1 MSLLSKATNHI
12 TAVTHNSGS
21 YGLWGVLQSTDGTSL
36 QHTYLKKEQ
45 KKLKITNSPDFVNWF
60 GYHFP
65 GFWAQTLTFPLAS
78 VNKPFSDLHR

>member
-45 KKLKITNSPDFVNWF
+45 KKIKN
-60 GYHFP
+60 H
-65 GFWAQTLTFPLAS
+65 
-78 VNKPFSDLHR
+78 